1 MMKQRC
7 IKISYQGETKRIK
20 MTNTYESLALKTRE
34 TFGHGLDKVNP
45 IKFYYLDDEQELIS
59 ITSQPDFQE
68 ALDIEEVTTL
78 KLTVADNASQ
88 ARQELERQFGDNSS
102 LIESLNQSQ
111 QFNMPL
117 MSHRTMRLD
126 SCLSEIRANE
136 SPAPQSARTE
146 VPKFPDM
153 GVLME
158 NMKTMFTGVVTE
170 VKNLVTQTKEE
181 LSSQKIEAQVARSE
195 LSSEKEGVT
204 KCPKCKGT

>member
-1 MMKQRC
+1 
-7 IKISYQGETKRIK
+7 

-34 TFGHGLDKVNP
+34 TFGHGLEKVWP

-68 ALDIEEVTTL
+68 ALSIEEVATL
-78 KLTVADNASQ
+78 KLTVADNASK
-88 ARQELERQFGDNSS
+88 ARQELERQIGDNSS

-126 SCLSEIRANE
+126 SCLSEIRATDQ
-136 SPAPQSARTE
+136 SPAPQTARTE
-146 VPKFPDM
+146 AATFPEM
-153 GVLME
+153 GMFME

-170 VKNLVTQTKEE
+170 VRNLVTQTKDEV
-181 LSSQKIEAQVARSE
+181 SSQKFEAQIDRSE
-195 LSSEKEGVT
+195 EPTEKEECMEGVT
-204 KCPKCKGT
+204 KCPKCKGS